1 MAEERQDREVQE
13 EDERAAAED
22 STAADGLRG
31 AGLVDAGDADEQRQ
45 NVLLE
50 EAKAELN
57 ALTDRHLRLAAEF
70 DNYRKRVERERG
82 ELGSRAQ
89 AELIRSLLDSLDD
102 LQRVTSLSPE
112 QSSVA
117 ALLEGLRLVE
127 KKLFRALEGA
137 GLETLQP
144 QGEFFDPNGMEAL
157 GTVPAEHPEEDDV
170 VAAVF
175 QPGYRFRGVLVRP
188 ARVQVKKYQG

>member
-31 AGLVDAGDADEQRQ
+31 SGLVDAGDGDEQRQ

-112 QSSVA
+112 
-117 ALLEGLRLVE
+117 
-127 KKLFRALEGA
+127 
-137 GLETLQP
+137 
-144 QGEFFDPNGMEAL
+144 
-157 GTVPAEHPEEDDV
+157 
-170 VAAVF
+170 
-175 QPGYRFRGVLVRP
+175 
-188 ARVQVKKYQG
+188 